1 MAGNSDQLVQITA
14 ATFGGV
20 SIAIGSTTFSY
31 TITVD
36 TVENK
41 GDDDI
46 FASAEMVVNGA
57 CEWNFDAIN
66 QELASI
72 IPAGSTGVLAIT
84 GKRVSD
90 GGTGIMTFG
99 IATVKTENPTL
110 GSREQGS
117 YSSTGSAVV
126 ADGVTSPVVWS
137 VT

>member
-1 MAGNSDQLVQITA
+1 
-14 ATFGGV
+14 
-20 SIAIGSTTFSY
+20 
-31 TITVD
+31 
-36 TVENK
+36 
-41 GDDDI
+41 
-46 FASAEMVVNGA
+46 MVVNGA